1 MNCVTF
7 TPNTQPSYCLQ
18 LGDDTPM
25 DTPNIIRERLS
36 FTAAFMVIGGTIGG
50 LTVMINHLSRI
61 PFFLEY
67 KLAGFPEAYFV
78 YGSGIATGL
87 VIALP
92 LAYLSHGG
100 PRYPGTTRQ
109 HSSIWYWVFA
119 AVTFWIGFT
128 LLLGAFFLPLSLLLL
143 SLQLGIVGMGDIFFA
158 TTDIIILAPW
168 NGVASGS
175 PFLFSALFSGLFF
188 GVAAITMDRI
198 SVRFVSKSNNVLW
211 ITSIIFSIGVTI
223 ATFSIPYEALAKLG

>member
-1 MNCVTF
+1 MLHL
-7 TPNTQPSYCLQ
+7 PSINNPPDYAQ
-18 LGDDTPM
+18 LGDGTAM
-25 DTPNIIRERLS
+25 GKPNILRERLS

-67 KLAGFPEAYFV
+67 KLADFPEAYFI
-78 YGSGIATGL
+78 YGSGIVTGL

-92 LAYLSHGG
+92 LAYVSHGG

-109 HSSIWYWVFA
+109 HSSIWFWVFA

-128 LLLGAFFLPLSLLLL
+128 LLLGAFFLPLSLMLL
-143 SLQLGIVGMGDIFFA
+143 SLQLGIIGIGDLFFA

-175 PFLFSALFSGLFF
+175 PFFFSALFSGFLF

-198 SVRFVSKSNNVLW
+198 STRVISQSNNTLW
-211 ITSIIFSIGVTI
+211 ITSIMLSIGITI
-223 ATFSIPYEALAKLG
+223 ATISIPYEALAKLG